1 LLDSL
6 AAAAMICRVW
16 AAERMCRAGGWVPML
31 FIVGV
36 GAGVSEEDMVVG
48 GNGIVGVIAE
58 EGVVK

>member
-1 LLDSL
+1 
-6 AAAAMICRVW
+6 MICRVW